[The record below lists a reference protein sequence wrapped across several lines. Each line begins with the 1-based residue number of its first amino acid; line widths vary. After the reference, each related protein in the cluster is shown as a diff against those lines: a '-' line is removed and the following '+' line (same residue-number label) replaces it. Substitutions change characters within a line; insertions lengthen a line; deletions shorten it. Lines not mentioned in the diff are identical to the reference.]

1 MTNEEL
7 EEKMDELG
15 KLIHGMEKEQ
25 LLFDMKFRNVTER
38 IAELKDE
45 LKQEFL
51 ARKKGLKSQCLEVRY
66 RKGAVKWE
74 TKWLDGYSL
83 DHPEIAKFRKVGE
96 PTVAFVTRNEGWAD
110 DGR

>member
-15 KLIHGMEKEQ
+15 KAMHEYEERQLAFDLKNRDLTEK
-25 LLFDMKFRNVTER
+25 
-38 IAELKDE
+38 IAGLKED
-45 LKQEFL
+45 LKKIFL
-51 ARKKGLKSQCLEVRY
+51 ARKEGLKSQCLEVRY

-83 DHPEIAKFRKVGE
+83 DHPEITKFRKVGE
-96 PTVAFVTRNEGWAD
+96 PTVAFVARNEGWAD